1 MVVVQL
7 FRSLLISLLLLP
19 PLFLAL
25 DPYGVLGVGKRAGSK
40 EIKKAYRKLSLQ
52 YHPGKNKEEGASAK
66 FAEISRAYE
75 ILSDEEKRD
84 TYDRYGEEGLKQR

>member
-1 MVVVQL
+1 VL
-7 FRSLLISLLLLP
+7 GD
-19 PLFLAL
+19 
-25 DPYGVLGVGKRAGSK
+25 DPYKILGVSKRANAK

-52 YHPGKNKEEGASAK
+52 YHPDKNKEEGASAK